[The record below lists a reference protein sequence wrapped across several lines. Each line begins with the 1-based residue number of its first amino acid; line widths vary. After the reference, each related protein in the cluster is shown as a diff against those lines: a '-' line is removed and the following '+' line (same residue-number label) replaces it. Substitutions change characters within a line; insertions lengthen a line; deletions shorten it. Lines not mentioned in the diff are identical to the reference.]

1 MITSKVVILDFIT
14 TLKDI
19 IKVLE
24 IILIIGFIPS
34 T

>member
-1 MITSKVVILDFIT
+1 MFILDFIT

-19 IKVLE
+19 IRVLE
-24 IILIIGFIPS
+24 IALIVGFIPS